1 MSNQIGE
8 RLAGVEAEFR
18 SFRHEMLKDND
29 YIKKKLDTIVETLTS
44 KVDRPYCLDR
54 HDTLNSRLRTLEQKA
69 PAIIQQIVLGL
80 SMGIVI
86 AVVSYL
92 ISRLP

>member
-1 MSNQIGE
+1 MAENIGE
-8 RLAGVEAEFR
+8 RVASLEAALK

-29 YIKKKLDTIVETLTS
+29 YIKKKLDKIADTLTE

-54 HDTLNSRLRTLEQKA
+54 HEKVNSRLRTLEQKA
-69 PAIIQQIVLGL
+69 PAIIQQIVLVL
-80 SMGIVI
+80 SMGIVTTI
-86 AVVSYL
+86 ISYF